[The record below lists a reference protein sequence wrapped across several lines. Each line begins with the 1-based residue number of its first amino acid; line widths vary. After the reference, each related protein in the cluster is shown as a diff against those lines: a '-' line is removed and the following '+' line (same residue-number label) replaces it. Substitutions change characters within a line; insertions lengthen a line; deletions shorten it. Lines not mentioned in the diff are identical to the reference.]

1 MQKDYKEKPYYISRV
16 DPDGYFEL
24 NYLAAGDY
32 NLVAFQDDNQNS
44 IYDSGKER
52 VAFLPEPLH
61 LTEPKKDYVCCCLRQ
76 RKIQIC

>member
-1 MQKDYKEKPYYISRV
+1 MVGLYKADAKDYKEKPYYISRV

-44 IYDSGKER
+44 IYDPGKER
-52 VAFLPEPLH
+52 VAFF
-61 LTEPKKDYVCCCLRQ
+61 TGTSSFDRA
-76 RKIQIC
+76 